1 MAAVPEKRRAAIFS
15 YRYKMLLLL
24 VFQHL
29 HYFFHFFALI
39 PIIFYYEY
47 ASRKNGDVSLKRPVI
62 LSIAIAVFFIAAF
75 AYFANAAPFYPEEH
89 TMVKNTIFLFNTFV

>member
-39 PIIFYYEY
+39 FFVVHKRTEKEEKGGIG
-47 ASRKNGDVSLKRPVI
+47 KNFRRTGGGSV
-62 LSIAIAVFFIAAF
+62 
-75 AYFANAAPFYPEEH
+75 
-89 TMVKNTIFLFNTFV
+89 IFLGCYAGKELRMLFGNCRKLLVKTAKLHHL